1 MALTREEILNR
12 KVGRR
17 TVDLPGGGDVVI
29 RGLSHG
35 EVSAGQEQHESDVNA
50 RTCFYIATA
59 LVEPAMSFDDV
70 VDWSTNGAAGD
81 LTVISEAIQELS
93 GLTEGA
99 GKSGNTRARRR
110 R

>member
-17 TVDLPGGGDVVI
+17 TVTLPGGGEVVI

-35 EVSAGQEQHESDVNA
+35 EVSAGQEQHEVDVNA

-59 LVEPAMSFDDV
+59 LVDPVLSFDDV
-70 VDWSTNGAAGD
+70 LTWSQDGNAGD
-81 LTVISEAIQELS
+81 LTTISEAIQELS
-93 GLTEGA
+93 ALTEGA
-99 GKSGNTRARRR
+99 GKSRNPSARRR